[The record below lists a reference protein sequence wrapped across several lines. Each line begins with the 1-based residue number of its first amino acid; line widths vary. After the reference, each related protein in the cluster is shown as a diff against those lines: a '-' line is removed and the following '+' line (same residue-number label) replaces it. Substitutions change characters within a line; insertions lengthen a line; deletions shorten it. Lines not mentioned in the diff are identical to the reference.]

1 MLTIVL
7 VLLAAGCRFTGGA
20 SGDSGSSHDT
30 LAVVAGSR
38 VYLWSAD
45 TGRAR
50 RIGPPPPQSETAPR
64 LSALTWSADGR
75 KIAWVVTADRGTQ
88 IVEVRLTG
96 AKPQSNA
103 WPVDLAPDALVVDG
117 KGVVAAGS
125 DGHLTRYPLN
135 GSVSQS
141 LITTGAATPV
151 PFARGFLLAH
161 YEDST
166 SPITIDRTGI
176 DGLARPFTRLPA
188 TTSMSAYSTY
198 AADARGERLAAER
211 GDHTDVCGIG
221 PPSALYTVA
230 KKDQPP
236 LRRPLPGGPRTL
248 WRLRDLVY
256 GADGT
261 LDVVGFDTGPVCR
274 PPAQDA
280 AIHSPVKLP
289 STLFELSPNGRISAV
304 AQHVISAQRGP
315 HGQLATISGDMA
327 CTLDQ
332 GGNPATTTVGAARVE
347 IDHKRVTLPAA
358 PSALRWAPKQGS
370 HELGDTS

>member
-1 MLTIVL
+1 M
-7 VLLAAGCRFTGGA
+7 
-20 SGDSGSSHDT
+20 
-30 LAVVAGSR
+30 AGSG

-75 KIAWVVTADRGTQ
+75 KIAWVLTADRGTQ

-96 AKPQSNA
+96 AKPQSKA

-117 KGVVAAGS
+117 KGVVGAGS
-125 DGHLTRYPLN
+125 DGHLTRYPLE

-166 SPITIDRTGI
+166 SPVTIDRTGI
-176 DGLARPFTRLPA
+176 DGLARPFTQLPA
-188 TTSMSAYSTY
+188 TTSMSAYSAY
-198 AADARGERLAAER
+198 AAAAQGERLAAER

-221 PPSALYTVA
+221 PPSVLYTVA
-230 KKDQPP
+230 KKDQAP
-236 LRRPLPGGPRTL
+236 LRRPLPGGIRTL

-256 GADGT
+256 SANGT

-274 PPAQDA
+274 TPARDA
-280 AIHSPVKLP
+280 AVHSPVKLP
-289 STLFELSPNGRISAV
+289 STLFELSPHGRISAV
-304 AQHVISAQRGP
+304 AQHVVSAQRGP

-327 CTLDQ
+327 YTLDQ
-332 GGNPATTTVGAARVE
+332 GGNPATTTVGVARVE
-347 IDHKRVTLPAA
+347 IDHKRVTIPAA
-358 PSALRWAPKQGS
+358 PTALRWAPEQGTMS
-370 HELGDTS
+370 